1 MARIPDN
8 AILIDNPI
16 SKAPGFT
23 LKNVHVM
30 AGVPSIFQAMVASV
44 LPTITGGEPLISKT
58 YRVERGEGEI
68 AAPISQLASAFPTL
82 SIGCY
87 PFQQNGLYGANVVI
101 RGQEPALVKEAM
113 TRLKTEFP
121 T

>member
-1 MARIPDN
+1 
-8 AILIDNPI
+8 
-16 SKAPGFT
+16 
-23 LKNVHVM
+23 
-30 AGVPSIFQAMVASV
+30 MVASV

-68 AAPISQLASAFPTL
+68 AAPISQLASAFPAL